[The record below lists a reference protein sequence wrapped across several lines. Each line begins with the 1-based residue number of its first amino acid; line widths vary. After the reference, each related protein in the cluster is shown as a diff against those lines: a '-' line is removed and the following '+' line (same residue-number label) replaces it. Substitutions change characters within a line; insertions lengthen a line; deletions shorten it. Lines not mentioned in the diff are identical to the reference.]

1 MIYSCSRALNTVDE
15 NRESYIDDIDAKKV
29 NSLKRACK
37 KLGVPCTGKKDVLKN
52 RVRDTI
58 LNSSTA
64 VLQPNETQG
73 DLDPFGSALKK
84 VNFDDITLDPEFQPV
99 PSDGKRLFGRDD
111 ALSGPPSKPPNTPK
125 RKRIADGEEN
135 NGAEEAPVSKKCRQ
149 PLAFMSS
156 SPRPTSA
163 AEKSRTPI
171 HQKQTAASS
180 NKRLIPDAKQ
190 STAITKRQTI
200 TSSVKKHRKRGM
212 NAAVMMALKSNDA
225 HLNDSM

>member
-1 MIYSCSRALNTVDE
+1 M
-15 NRESYIDDIDAKKV
+15 

-37 KLGVPCTGKKDVLKN
+37 KLGVPCTGKKEVLKN

-64 VLQPNETQG
+64 VFQPDETQPPQG

-84 VNFDDITLDPEFQPV
+84 VNFDDIPLDPEFQPV
-99 PSDGKRLFGRDD
+99 PSDGKRLFDRDD
-111 ALSGPPSKPPNTPK
+111 APGGPPPSSRPPRTPK

-135 NGAEEAPVSKKCRQ
+135 IGAGEEAPASSKKCRR
-149 PLAFMSS
+149 PLAFMTS

-163 AEKSRTPI
+163 AEKGRTPI

-180 NKRLIPDAKQ
+180 NKRLVPDARQ
-190 STAITKRQTI
+190 STAVTKRQTI
-200 TSSVKKHRKRGM
+200 TSSVKKQRKRGM